1 MLTLVLELTQTGIDD
16 GVVPSV
22 FALRQNSPNP
32 FRGGT
37 TMAFN
42 LPAPART
49 RIDVYSV
56 AGRKVATVVDR
67 DFPAGTHSVDWN
79 GADSTGRSVP
89 AGIYFYRIEAGT
101 DSSTRK
107 MIVLR

>member
-1 MLTLVLELTQTGIDD
+1 
-16 GVVPSV
+16 
-22 FALRQNSPNP
+22 
-32 FRGGT
+32 
-37 TMAFN
+37 MAFN

-49 RIDVYSV
+49 KIDVYSV

-79 GADSTGRSVP
+79 GADSAGRQVP

-101 DSSTRK
+101 DTSTKK
-107 MIVLR
+107 MILLR